1 MNSDRTHTTGTAELG
16 KRTILVVASETVNGA
31 TLCDSMRLRAGEP
44 PAEVLVIA
52 PALNSRLRHW
62 LSDDDDARRS
72 ARLRLS
78 ACLERLSAAGIQA
91 EGLVGDA
98 DPLQAITDALQEFGA
113 HEIVIAA
120 HPQARPHWLTHD
132 LAGRA
137 RQRFAQA
144 VVHLDGESIKR
155 LAVGRWSVFTARIQI
170 RVQQSTNVTYDVEPG
185 DVAVMPPETRF

>member
-1 MNSDRTHTTGTAELG
+1 MNGDRTHTTGTAELG
-16 KRTILVVASETVNGA
+16 KRTILVVASETVKG
-31 TLCDSMRLRAGEP
+31 TLCDSMRRRSGEP
-44 PAEVLVIA
+44 PAKVLVIA

-62 LSDDDDARRS
+62 LSDEDGARRS
-72 ARLRLS
+72 AGLRLS

-144 VVHLDGESIKR
+144 VVHLDGEPRDDAERVSD
-155 LAVGRWSVFTARIQI
+155 SVSRRQRAGSAKSGTVAARGL
-170 RVQQSTNVTYDVEPG
+170 S
-185 DVAVMPPETRF
+185 